1 MEPLQPRHVAAN
13 LHHTRRRPDESRSW
27 LSSTTFSPRSF
38 AREAMSGSTRTRRWS
53 ELGNGNVPTRRK
65 SGSLLSGQNT
75 PDARMRKLL
84 RGST

>member
-38 AREAMSGSTRTRRWS
+38 AREAMSGSTREQATQ
-53 ELGNGNVPTRRK
+53 
-65 SGSLLSGQNT
+65 LSPRIAGLVRVEGA
-75 PDARMRKLL
+75 DAV
-84 RGST
+84 GGAP